1 MIFYLTI
8 DFYGFNAGY
17 FLVNNSTLSVYCQTI
32 NLSDFRV
39 LSGFCQ
45 GFIVRVYVGYARV
58 CRGRRGTPRSAGGAG
73 TPRSAGGAAVG
84 GAHRG
89 RRGNWTSREFGRHAN
104 SDVTRIRTSRAGGGP
119 RRRGHRC
126 SIRVTVETSVPYVT
140 VPYARGVKGA
150 SFHPRTI

>member
-1 MIFYLTI
+1 M
-8 DFYGFNAGY
+8 
-17 FLVNNSTLSVYCQTI
+17 
-32 NLSDFRV
+32 SDFRV

-73 TPRSAGGAAVG
+73 TPRLAGGAAVG

-104 SDVTRIRTSRAGGGP
+104 SDVTRIRTSRAGGGDAAVG
-119 RRRGHRC
+119 RGDIAGTSRGHRGTPHIP
-126 SIRVTVETSVPYVT
+126 SFRILELAPIPVSSLERHFTSPTDPYPPGSHRYVPVFQDISYKT
-140 VPYARGVKGA
+140 
-150 SFHPRTI
+150 FI